1 MKKTIFYLVCILLI
15 SCGIYYLEMEYVM
28 TIDNIAVMYGDMSEN
43 STNTANT
50 AKEIYE
56 QLQQYKIIGLITT
69 FFSVLFKLLF
79 FTLVVYVGY
88 YLFAKQSFLDILKA
102 TVVAEFV
109 NVLSRVV
116 LVVNHIWF
124 NPPTSQLDAAV
135 APLSL
140 ASFFDINKLDQWMV
154 TPLSAMNIFEV
165 LYIVVLSYVL
175 SKNLKQSFGMS
186 SKVVLCSYGV
196 VTLLFIIG
204 STALTLYA
212 TR

>member
-1 MKKTIFYLVCILLI
+1 MKKTILLLVGIMLVYVI
-15 SCGIYYLEMEYVM
+15 SVWLRLEYVM
-28 TIDNIAVMYGDMSEN
+28 TIDNIAVMYEDLLEN
-43 STNTANT
+43 NKTVTAENL
-50 AKEIYE
+50 YE
-56 QLQQYKIIGLITT
+56 QTHQYTLVTLIITAL
-69 FFSVLFKLLF
+69 SALVKLLF

-102 TVVAEFV
+102 TVVAESV
-109 NVLSRVV
+109 NVLLSLVA
-116 LVVNHIWF
+116 VVNLIWF
-124 NPPTSQLDAAV
+124 NPPTSQLDLAV

-165 LYIVVLSYVL
+165 LYILVLSYVL

-196 VTLLFIIG
+196 VTLLLIIG

>member
-1 MKKTIFYLVCILLI
+1 MLI
-15 SCGIYYLEMEYVM
+15 YSALAWLRLEYVM
-28 TIDNIAVMYGDMSEN
+28 TIDNIAVMYEDLLEN
-43 STNTANT
+43 NKNVTAENL
-50 AKEIYE
+50 YE
-56 QLQQYKIIGLITT
+56 QTHQYTLVTLIITAL
-69 FFSVLFKLLF
+69 SALVKLLF

-102 TVVAEFV
+102 TVVAESV
-109 NVLSRVV
+109 NVLLSLVA
-116 LVVNHIWF
+116 VVNLIWF

>member
-1 MKKTIFYLVCILLI
+1 MKKTILLLVGIMLVYVI
-15 SCGIYYLEMEYVM
+15 SAWLRLEYVM
-28 TIDNIAVMYGDMSEN
+28 TIDNIAVMYEDLLEN
-43 STNTANT
+43 NKTVTAENL
-50 AKEIYE
+50 YE
-56 QLQQYKIIGLITT
+56 QTHQYTPVTLIITAL
-69 FFSVLFKLLF
+69 SALVKVLF

-109 NVLSRVV
+109 NVLFGAVS
-116 LVVNHIWF
+116 VVNLIWF

-165 LYIVVLSYVL
+165 LYIVVLSYML
-175 SKNLKQSFGMS
+175 SRNLKQTFGTS
-186 SKVVLCSYGV
+186 CKIVLCSYGV
-196 VTLLFIIG
+196 VTLLLIIG
-204 STALTLYA
+204 FTALTLYA

>member
-1 MKKTIFYLVCILLI
+1 
-15 SCGIYYLEMEYVM
+15 M
-28 TIDNIAVMYGDMSEN
+28 TIDNIAVMYEGLLEN
-43 STNTANT
+43 NKTVTAEKLYELSHLISLVNMIIT
-50 AKEIYE
+50 ALGALVK
-56 QLQQYKIIGLITT
+56 
-69 FFSVLFKLLF
+69 VLF

-109 NVLSRVV
+109 NVLSGAVS
-116 LVVNHIWF
+116 VVNHIWF
-124 NPPTSQLDAAV
+124 NPPTSQLDVAV

-165 LYIVVLSYVL
+165 LYILVLSYVL

-196 VTLLFIIG
+196 VTLLLIIG